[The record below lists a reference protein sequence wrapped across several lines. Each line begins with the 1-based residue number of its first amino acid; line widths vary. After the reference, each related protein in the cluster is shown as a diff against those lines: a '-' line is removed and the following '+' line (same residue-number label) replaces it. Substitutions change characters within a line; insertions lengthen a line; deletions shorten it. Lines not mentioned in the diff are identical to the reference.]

1 MSSKEL
7 CKVQFMK
14 TFEDYYDFKQK
25 NIILNSIRVA
35 TLDDDDK
42 HFKKIIPF
50 DIQVAGENGF
60 RIRPCFSKGKFLV
73 IYECMMK
80 AYKVTIPSNAFPYS
94 INENGDFEICIP
106 SEENK

>member
-60 RIRPCFSKGKFLV
+60 RIRPCFFKR
-73 IYECMMK
+73 
-80 AYKVTIPSNAFPYS
+80 KVSCNV
-94 INENGDFEICIP
+94 
-106 SEENK
+106 